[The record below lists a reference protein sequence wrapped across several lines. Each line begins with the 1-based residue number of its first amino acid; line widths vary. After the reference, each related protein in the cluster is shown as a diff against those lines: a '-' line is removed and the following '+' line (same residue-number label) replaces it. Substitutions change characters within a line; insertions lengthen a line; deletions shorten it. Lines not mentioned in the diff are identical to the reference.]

1 MRGIPRETASVP
13 GLMTVIL
20 LVGVLC
26 PASTRAG
33 IDTTPAVPTEG
44 ETTRIAVTDA
54 DGAPVEGAVVQAVYR
69 PQSEVE
75 HVEEVGVTTESGTL
89 SWTPSGAGVVTLEAV
104 LPAEEGTVS
113 KSIPVR
119 FRGVPLTG
127 LLTLVLAGLILYGSV
142 FRGFRTLDS
151 PPPPLPPD
159 T

>member
-1 MRGIPRETASVP
+1 MRRMAHGAASVP
-13 GLMTVIL
+13 GLMAVL
-20 LVGVLC
+20 LLLGVLG
-26 PASTRAG
+26 PASARAG

-44 ETTRIAVTDA
+44 ESTRIAVTDA

-75 HVEEVGVTTESGTL
+75 HVEEVGVTTEAGTL

-119 FRGVPLTG
+119 FRGVPWTG

-142 FRGFRTLDS
+142 FRGFRTLNS
-151 PPPPLPPD
+151 PPPLPPD